1 VTTATQTRPKTRKT
15 ILATVAR
22 FAHVS
27 VRDVEAAV
35 KDPGSVTSDV
45 LAVVREAAQEVGFD
59 MAAAR
64 PRRKTARPPEDG
76 LPRTRSGLRKLDPK
90 PLVEQGRRQAGDALA
105 EVLAAAAQVDKVTA
119 PGTKATEAE
128 FYRSAAAKE
137 AWMAVLERA
146 SRMVDAT
153 DTEIAQL
160 RPRRDGAMLSLFLLD
175 GKRGVDQAAGLSPTT
190 WYDMRRDALSPVDG
204 VGTLTAEQRADLAR
218 WCGVKHVPDA
228 EKVIAR
234 VAPKILILNGYR
246 EEAFAV
252 QKGAALHLHGMLGV
266 PEPEIRDVTGRSEDT
281 FWQWRHQESERRKK
295 LRRTEEAER
304 GKAS

>member
-90 PLVEQGRRQAGDALA
+90 PLVEQGRRQAGELA
-105 EVLAAAAQVDKVTA
+105 ELLAAAARSIRST
-119 PGTKATEAE
+119 PGNDSE

-146 SRMVDAT
+146 SRMVESAD
-153 DTEIAQL
+153 EELEQL
-160 RPRRDGAMLSLFLLD
+160 RPSGTPRCCRCSSRR
-175 GKRGVDQAAGLSPTT
+175 
-190 WYDMRRDALSPVDG
+190 
-204 VGTLTAEQRADLAR
+204 
-218 WCGVKHVPDA
+218 
-228 EKVIAR
+228 
-234 VAPKILILNGYR
+234 
-246 EEAFAV
+246 
-252 QKGAALHLHGMLGV
+252 
-266 PEPEIRDVTGRSEDT
+266 
-281 FWQWRHQESERRKK
+281 
-295 LRRTEEAER
+295 
-304 GKAS
+304 